1 MIVFNVDMA
10 RNENQDEILLH
21 DVLRQLPDRR
31 YRIEE
36 TCAYL
41 PEEFASWYD
50 EQGEEQTDSCL
61 MSFDGDGASCSECG
75 YSMMTNDDGGWFDE
89 IKREHGYELVPR
101 FRYCPNCGR
110 TVEGGAR

>member
-21 DVLRQLPDRR
+21 DVLRELPDKR

-36 TCAYL
+36 ACAYL

-50 EQGEEQTDSCL
+50 EQGEEQTDPCL

-75 YSMMTNDDGGWFDE
+75 FTMMTGPDGWFDE
-89 IKREHGYELVPR
+89 IKREHGYELVPQ
-101 FRYCPNCGR
+101 FRHCPNCGR